1 MAQIPRALLQRWLV
15 QAERWWCMT
24 NNRYLKRWDN
34 SVQNNYGKPSIALVK
49 GKGIV
54 VTDADGKSYL
64 DFLGG
69 IATSVLG
76 HAHPAI
82 VKAVTK
88 QVSTLS
94 HVSNFYAH
102 PNAIELAEK
111 LVGMTG
117 DESAKVFFCQ
127 SGAEANEAALKLSR
141 RTGKVRVV
149 AAQGAFHGRTMGALS
164 LTGQPSKREPFLPL
178 IKGVKHVPYGDI
190 DAMRKAVTKK
200 TAMVIIEP
208 IMGEA
213 GVIVPPADYLQEL
226 RLLCDKSGALLVID
240 AVQTGMGRTGDWF
253 GYEYSGITPDV
264 ITLAKGLG
272 GGLPLGAMI
281 ALGKAADLFQP
292 GDHGSTFGG
301 NPVTTSAG
309 LAAIKFIEAQEILSK
324 VEKQG
329 AHLMQELAL
338 IPGVK
343 EVRGAG
349 LLLGIELDSIKVA
362 VFADAMRDAGV
373 LVNAANP
380 TTIRIA
386 PALIVSDAQ
395 INRFITIFRKVIADV
410 K

>member
-1 MAQIPRALLQRWLV
+1 
-15 QAERWWCMT
+15 MT
-24 NNRYLKRWDN
+24 NKNMINRWKS
-34 SVQNNYGKPSIALVK
+34 SVQNNYGTPSIALVK
-49 GKGIV
+49 GKGLV
-54 VTDADGKSYL
+54 VTDADGKQYL

-69 IATSVLG
+69 IATSILG

-102 PNAIELAEK
+102 PHAIELAEK
-111 LVGMTG
+111 LAAMTG
-117 DESAKVFFCQ
+117 DKKAKVFFCQ

-141 RTGKVRVV
+141 RSGKVRIV

-164 LTGQPSKREPFLPL
+164 LTGQPAKREPFLPL
-178 IKGVKHVPYGDI
+178 IKGVKHVPFGDI
-190 DAMRKAVTKK
+190 EAMRKAVTKK

-213 GVIVPPADYLQEL
+213 GVIVPPADYLRDL
-226 RLLCDKSGALLVID
+226 RALCDAKGALLVID

-301 NPVTTSAG
+301 NPVTTAAG
-309 LAAIKFIEAQEILSK
+309 LAAIKFIEAQKILKK
-324 VEKQG
+324 VETQG
-329 AHLMQELAL
+329 LYLIQELAL
-338 IPGVK
+338 IPGVA

-349 LLLGIELDSIKVA
+349 LLLGIELESRKAAEVA
-362 VFADAMRDAGV
+362 LALQNEGV

-380 TTIRIA
+380 TTIRLA
-386 PALIVSDAQ
+386 PALIVTDAQ
-395 INRFITIFRKVIADV
+395 IKKFAAIFRKVMIDG

>member
-1 MAQIPRALLQRWLV
+1 
-15 QAERWWCMT
+15 MT
-24 NNRYLKRWDN
+24 NKRYLNRWN
-34 SVQNNYGKPSIALVK
+34 RSLQNNYGQPTITLVK
-49 GKGIV
+49 GKGV
-54 VTDADGKSYL
+54 FVTDASGKTYM

-69 IATSVLG
+69 IATNILG

-88 QVSTLS
+88 QVSILS

-111 LVGMTG
+111 LAAMTG
-117 DESAKVFFCQ
+117 DENAKVFFCQ

-178 IKGVKHVPYGDI
+178 IKGVKHVPFGDI
-190 DAMRKAVTKK
+190 DAMRKAVSKK

-213 GVIVPPADYLQEL
+213 GVIVPPADYLQQL
-226 RLLCDKSGALLVID
+226 RQLCDKNGSLLVID

-281 ALGKAADLFQP
+281 ALGKAADVFQP

-301 NPVTTSAG
+301 NPVTTAAG
-309 LAAIKFIEAQEILSK
+309 LAAIEFIESKGILSK

-329 AHLMQELAL
+329 AHLIQEIAI

-349 LLLGIELDSIKVA
+349 LLLGIELESLKASDVS
-362 VFADAMRDAGV
+362 DAMREAGV
-373 LVNAANP
+373 LVNAANA

-395 INRFITIFRKVIADV
+395 ITKFISIFRKVITDA

>member
-1 MAQIPRALLQRWLV
+1 MSNKKMLNRW
-15 QAERWWCMT
+15 
-24 NNRYLKRWDN
+24 N
-34 SVQNNYGKPSIALVK
+34 SVVQNNYGTPSIALTK

-54 VTDADGKSYL
+54 VTDADGNSYL

-69 IATSVLG
+69 IATSILG

-82 VKAVTK
+82 VKAVSK
-88 QVSTLS
+88 QVSTLG
-94 HVSNFYAH
+94 HISNFYAH
-102 PNAIELAEK
+102 PNAITLAEK
-111 LVGMTG
+111 LVAMTG
-117 DESAKVFFCQ
+117 EKNAKVFFCQ
-127 SGAEANEAALKLSR
+127 SGAEANEAAFKLSR

-190 DAMRKAVTKK
+190 EAMRKAISKK

-213 GVIVPPADYLQEL
+213 GVIVPPADYLQQL
-226 RLLCDKSGALLVID
+226 RAICDDTGALLVID

-301 NPVTTSAG
+301 NPVTTAAG
-309 LAAIKFIEAQEILSK
+309 LAAIDVIESK
-324 VEKQG
+324 KLLNKIKQQG
-329 AHLMQELAL
+329 DYLIQELAL
-338 IPGVK
+338 IPGVI

-349 LLLGIELDSIKVA
+349 LLIGIELERLKASEIA
-362 VFADAMRDAGV
+362 TAMRDAGV

-386 PALIVSDAQ
+386 PALIVTDAQ
-395 INRFITIFRKVIADV
+395 INRFISIFKKVISDA

>member
-1 MAQIPRALLQRWLV
+1 
-15 QAERWWCMT
+15 MT
-24 NNRYLKRWDN
+24 NKKMLNRWNTVL
-34 SVQNNYGKPSIALVK
+34 QNNYGTPSIALIK

-54 VTDADGKSYL
+54 VTDADGRDYL

-69 IATSVLG
+69 IATSILG

-82 VKAVTK
+82 VKAVSK
-88 QVSTLS
+88 QVSTLG

-102 PNAIELAEK
+102 PNAIVLAEK
-111 LVGMTG
+111 LARMTG
-117 DESAKVFFCQ
+117 DKVAKVFFCQ
-127 SGAEANEAALKLSR
+127 SGAEANEAAFKLSR

-164 LTGQPSKREPFLPL
+164 LTGQPAKREPFLPL

-190 DAMRKAVTKK
+190 GAMRKAVTKK

-213 GVIVPPADYLQEL
+213 GVIVPPADYLQQL
-226 RLLCDKSGALLVID
+226 RTLCDEKGTLLVID

-301 NPVTTSAG
+301 NSVTTAAG
-309 LAAIKFIEAQEILSK
+309 LAAIDVIESK
-324 VEKQG
+324 KLLAKVKKQG
-329 AHLMQELAL
+329 AHLIQELAL

-349 LLLGIELDSIKVA
+349 LLLGIELDSLKASDIA
-362 VFADAMRDAGV
+362 TAMRNAGV
-373 LVNAANP
+373 LVNAANE

-386 PALIVSDAQ
+386 PALIVTDAQ
-395 INRFITIFRKVIADV
+395 INKFISIFRKVISDG

>member
-1 MAQIPRALLQRWLV
+1 
-15 QAERWWCMT
+15 MT
-24 NNRYLKRWDN
+24 NKAYLNRWDR
-34 SVQNNYGKPSIALVK
+34 SLQNNYGKPSITLVK
-49 GKGIV
+49 GKGIL
-54 VTDADGKSYL
+54 VTDADGKTYM

-69 IATSVLG
+69 IATNILG

-82 VKAVTK
+82 VKAVTR
-88 QVSTLS
+88 QISALS

-102 PNAIELAEK
+102 PNAIALAEK
-111 LVGMTG
+111 LTAMTG
-117 DESAKVFFCQ
+117 DKSAKVFFCQ

-178 IKGVKHVPYGDI
+178 VKGVKHVPFGDI
-190 DAMRKAVTKK
+190 DAMRKAISKK

-213 GVIVPPADYLQEL
+213 GVIVPPADYLQDL
-226 RLLCDKSGALLVID
+226 RNLCDKNGALLVID

-281 ALGKAADLFQP
+281 ALGNAAELFQP

-301 NPVTTSAG
+301 NPVTTAAG
-309 LAAIKFIEAQEILSK
+309 LAAIEFIETRDILSR
-324 VEKQG
+324 VQKQG
-329 AHLMQELAL
+329 EHLIQELAL

-349 LLLGIELDSIKVA
+349 LLIGIELESLKASDVS
-362 VFADAMRDAGV
+362 DAMREAGV
-373 LVNAANP
+373 LVNAANS

-386 PALIVSDAQ
+386 PALIVTDAQ
-395 INRFITIFRKVIADV
+395 ITKFISIFRKVISHA

>member
-1 MAQIPRALLQRWLV
+1 
-15 QAERWWCMT
+15 MT
-24 NNRYLKRWDN
+24 NKKYLNRWDR
-34 SVQNNYGKPSIALVK
+34 SLQNNYGKPSIALVK
-49 GKGIV
+49 GKGIL
-54 VTDADGKSYL
+54 VTDADGKTYM

-69 IATSVLG
+69 IATNILG

-88 QVSTLS
+88 QVSVLS

-102 PNAIELAEK
+102 PNAIALAEK
-111 LVGMTG
+111 LTAMTG
-117 DESAKVFFCQ
+117 DKGARVFFCQ

-141 RTGKVRVV
+141 RTGKMRVV

-178 IKGVKHVPYGDI
+178 IKGVKHVPFGDI
-190 DAMRKAVTKK
+190 DAMRKAVSKK

-213 GVIVPPADYLQEL
+213 GVIVPPGDYLQEL
-226 RLLCDKSGALLVID
+226 RKLCDKNGALLVID

-253 GYEYSGITPDV
+253 GYEYSGIKPDV

-281 ALGKAADLFQP
+281 ALGKAAVLFQP

-301 NPVTTSAG
+301 NPVTTAAG
-309 LAAIKFIEAQEILSK
+309 LAAIEFIESKKILNK

-329 AHLMQELAL
+329 AHLIQELAL

-349 LLLGIELDSIKVA
+349 LLLGIELESLKASDVS
-362 VFADAMRDAGV
+362 DAMRDAGV
-373 LVNAANP
+373 LVNAANA

-395 INRFITIFRKVIADV
+395 ITKFISIFKKVIADA

>member
-1 MAQIPRALLQRWLV
+1 
-15 QAERWWCMT
+15 MT
-24 NNRYLKRWDN
+24 NKKFLTRWDN
-34 SVQNNYGKPSIALVK
+34 SLQNNYGKPAITLVK

-54 VTDADGKSYL
+54 VTDADGKTYL

-69 IATSVLG
+69 IATSILG

-88 QVSTLS
+88 QVSVLS

-102 PNAIELAEK
+102 PNAIALAEK
-111 LVGMTG
+111 LTKMTG
-117 DESAKVFFCQ
+117 DKNAKVFFCQ

-190 DAMRKAVTKK
+190 DAMRKAITKK

-213 GVIVPPADYLQEL
+213 GVIVPPAEYLQQL
-226 RLLCDKSGALLVID
+226 RELCDKNGSLLVID

-301 NPVTTSAG
+301 NPVTTAAG
-309 LAAIKFIEAQEILSK
+309 LAAIEFIESKKILAK

-349 LLLGIELDSIKVA
+349 LLLGIELESLKASDVS
-362 VFADAMRDAGV
+362 DAMRNAGV
-373 LVNAANP
+373 LVNAANA

-386 PALIVSDAQ
+386 PALIVTDAQ
-395 INRFITIFRKVIADV
+395 INKFISLFRKVIADA

>member
-1 MAQIPRALLQRWLV
+1 
-15 QAERWWCMT
+15 MT
-24 NNRYLKRWDN
+24 NKKMLNRW
-34 SVQNNYGKPSIALVK
+34 SSVVQNNYGTPSIALVK

-54 VTDADGKSYL
+54 VTDADGKQYL

-69 IATSVLG
+69 IATSILG

-102 PNAIELAEK
+102 PQAIELAEK
-111 LVGMTG
+111 LIAMTG
-117 DESAKVFFCQ
+117 DKNAKVFFCQ

-141 RTGKVRVV
+141 RTGKIRIV

-178 IKGVKHVPYGDI
+178 IKGVKHVPFGNI
-190 DAMRKAVTKK
+190 EAMRKAVTKK

-213 GVIVPPADYLQEL
+213 GVIVPPADYLQQL
-226 RLLCDKSGALLVID
+226 RRLCDDKGALLVID

-281 ALGKAADLFQP
+281 ALGKAAELFQP

-301 NPVTTSAG
+301 NPVTTAAG
-309 LAAIKFIEAQEILSK
+309 LAAIKFIEAEEILAK

-329 AHLMQELAL
+329 AHLMQELAV
-338 IPGVK
+338 IPGVA

-349 LLLGIELDSIKVA
+349 LLLGIELSNLNS
-362 VFADAMRDAGV
+362 ADIAYSLRTEGV
-373 LVNAANP
+373 LVNPANP

-386 PALIVSDAQ
+386 PALIVTDAQ
-395 INRFITIFRKVIADV
+395 IKKFISIFKKVMTDA

>member
-1 MAQIPRALLQRWLV
+1 
-15 QAERWWCMT
+15 MT
-24 NNRYLKRWDN
+24 NKTMINRWSN
-34 SVQNNYGKPSIALVK
+34 VVQNNYGTPKIVLVK

-54 VTDADGKSYL
+54 VTDADGKQYL

-69 IATSVLG
+69 IATNILG

-82 VKAVTK
+82 VKAVSK
-88 QVSTLS
+88 QVSVLS
-94 HVSNFYAH
+94 HVSNFYVH
-102 PNAIELAEK
+102 PNAVELAEK
-111 LVGMTG
+111 LASMTG
-117 DESAKVFFCQ
+117 DKRAKVFFCQ

-141 RTGKVRVV
+141 RTGKVRIV

-164 LTGQPSKREPFLPL
+164 LTGQTSKREPFLPL
-178 IKGVKHVPYGDI
+178 IKGVKHVPYGNI
-190 DAMRKAVTKK
+190 EAMRKAVSKK

-226 RLLCDKSGALLVID
+226 RALCDAKGALLVID

-309 LAAIKFIEAQEILSK
+309 LAAIKFIESQKLLKK

-329 AHLMQELAL
+329 AFLMQELAL
-338 IPGVK
+338 IPGVA

-349 LLLGIELDSIKVA
+349 LLLGIELQSLKSSDVA
-362 VFADAMRDAGV
+362 NALQKSGV

-380 TTIRIA
+380 TTIRLA
-386 PALIVSDAQ
+386 PALIVTDVQ
-395 INRFITIFRKVIADV
+395 IKKFISIFKKVINDG

>member
-1 MAQIPRALLQRWLV
+1 V
-15 QAERWWCMT
+15 T
-24 NNRYLKRWDN
+24 NKKYLSRWD
-34 SVQNNYGKPSIALVK
+34 SSLQNNYGKPSIALVK

-69 IATSVLG
+69 IATSILG

-82 VKAVTK
+82 VKAVTR

-102 PNAIELAEK
+102 PNSIALAEK
-111 LVGMTG
+111 LISMTG
-117 DESAKVFFCQ
+117 DKGAKVFFCQ

-178 IKGVKHVPYGDI
+178 IKGVKHVPYGDVE
-190 DAMRKAVTKK
+190 AMRKAVSKK

-213 GVIVPPADYLQEL
+213 GVIVPPQDYLQQL
-226 RLLCDKSGALLVID
+226 RQICDTNGALLVID

-253 GYEYSGITPDV
+253 GYEYSGIKPDV

-301 NPVTTSAG
+301 NPVTTAAG
-309 LAAIKFIEAQEILSK
+309 LAAIEFIESKKILVK

-329 AHLMQELAL
+329 AHLIQEIAL

-349 LLLGIELDSIKVA
+349 LLLGIELETLKASDVS
-362 VFADAMRDAGV
+362 DAMRNAGV
-373 LVNAANP
+373 LVNAANAS
-380 TTIRIA
+380 TIRIA

-395 INRFITIFRKVIADV
+395 ITKFISILRKVITDG

>member
-1 MAQIPRALLQRWLV
+1 MINRWG
-15 QAERWWCMT
+15 
-24 NNRYLKRWDN
+24 N
-34 SVQNNYGKPSIALVK
+34 SVQNNYGSPSIALVK

-54 VTDADGKSYL
+54 VTDADGKQYL

-69 IATSVLG
+69 IATNILG

-82 VKAVTK
+82 VKAVSK
-88 QVSTLS
+88 QVAILG
-94 HVSNFYAH
+94 HVSNFYVH

-111 LVGMTG
+111 LASMTG
-117 DESAKVFFCQ
+117 DKSAKVFFCQ

-178 IKGVKHVPYGDI
+178 VKGVKHVPYGDI
-190 DAMRKAVTKK
+190 EAMRKAVTKK

-226 RLLCDKSGALLVID
+226 RALCDAKGALLVID
-240 AVQTGMGRTGDWF
+240 AVQAGMGRTGDWF

-301 NPVTTSAG
+301 NPVTTAAG
-309 LAAIKFIEAQEILSK
+309 LAAIKFMESQKLLKK

-329 AHLMQELAL
+329 AYLMQELAL
-338 IPGVK
+338 IPGVA

-349 LLLGIELDSIKVA
+349 LLLGIELENLKASDVA
-362 VFADAMRDAGV
+362 GALQKEGV

-380 TTIRIA
+380 TTIRLA
-386 PALIVSDAQ
+386 PALIVTDIQ
-395 INRFITIFRKVIADV
+395 IKKFITIFKKVMSDG

>member
-1 MAQIPRALLQRWLV
+1 
-15 QAERWWCMT
+15 MT
-24 NNRYLKRWDN
+24 NKTMINRWSN
-34 SVQNNYGKPSIALVK
+34 SVQNNYGSPSIALVK
-49 GKGIV
+49 GKGILV
-54 VTDADGKSYL
+54 SDADGKQYL

-69 IATSVLG
+69 IATNILG

-82 VKAVTK
+82 VKAVSK
-88 QVSTLS
+88 QISVLN
-94 HVSNFYAH
+94 HVSNFYVH
-102 PNAIELAEK
+102 PNAVKLAEK
-111 LVGMTG
+111 LASMTG
-117 DESAKVFFCQ
+117 DKSAKVFFCQ

-178 IKGVKHVPYGDI
+178 VKGVKHVPYGDI
-190 DAMRKAVTKK
+190 EAMRKAVTKK

-226 RLLCDKSGALLVID
+226 RALCDAKGALLVID

-301 NPVTTSAG
+301 NPVTTAAG
-309 LAAIKFIEAQEILSK
+309 LAAIKFIESQKLLKK

-329 AHLMQELAL
+329 AYLMQELAL
-338 IPGVK
+338 IPGVA

-349 LLLGIELDSIKVA
+349 LLLGIELKNLKSSDVA
-362 VFADAMRDAGV
+362 GALQKSGV

-380 TTIRIA
+380 TTIRLA
-386 PALIVSDAQ
+386 PALIVTDAQ
-395 INRFITIFRKVIADV
+395 IKKFIAIFKKVMRDG

>member
-1 MAQIPRALLQRWLV
+1 
-15 QAERWWCMT
+15 MT
-24 NNRYLKRWDN
+24 NKTMIKRWNN
-34 SVQNNYGKPSIALVK
+34 SLQNNYGAPAIALVK

-54 VTDADGKSYL
+54 VTDADGNQYL

-69 IATSVLG
+69 IATNILG

-88 QVSTLS
+88 QVATLS
-94 HVSNFYAH
+94 HVSNFYIH
-102 PNAIELAEK
+102 PNAVELAEK
-111 LVGMTG
+111 LAAMTG
-117 DESAKVFFCQ
+117 DKSARVFFCQ

-141 RTGKVRVV
+141 RTGKVRIV

-164 LTGQPSKREPFLPL
+164 MTGQPSKREPFLPL

-190 DAMRKAVTKK
+190 EAMRKAVTKK

-213 GVIVPPADYLQEL
+213 GVIVPPADYLVQL
-226 RLLCDKSGALLVID
+226 RALCDAKGALLVID

-281 ALGKAADLFQP
+281 ALGKAAELFQP

-301 NPVTTSAG
+301 NPVTTAAG
-309 LAAIKFIEAQEILSK
+309 LAAIKFIESQKILKK
-324 VEKQG
+324 VEAQG
-329 AHLMQELAL
+329 NYLIQELAL
-338 IPGVK
+338 IPGVT

-349 LLLGIELDSIKVA
+349 LLLGIELETLKA
-362 VFADAMRDAGV
+362 ADIATAMREAGV
-373 LVNAANP
+373 LVNAANA

-386 PALIVSDAQ
+386 PALIVTDAQ
-395 INRFITIFRKVIADV
+395 IKKFVATFRKVISDA

>member
-1 MAQIPRALLQRWLV
+1 
-15 QAERWWCMT
+15 MT
-24 NNRYLKRWDN
+24 NKAYLNRWDR
-34 SVQNNYGKPSIALVK
+34 SLQNNYGKPSITLVK
-49 GKGIV
+49 GKGIL
-54 VTDADGKSYL
+54 VTDADGKTYM

-69 IATSVLG
+69 IATNILG

-82 VKAVTK
+82 VKAVTR
-88 QVSTLS
+88 QISALS

-102 PNAIELAEK
+102 PNAIALAEK
-111 LVGMTG
+111 LTAMTG
-117 DESAKVFFCQ
+117 DKSAKVFFCQ
-127 SGAEANEAALKLSR
+127 SGAEANEAAFKLSR

-178 IKGVKHVPYGDI
+178 VKGVKHVPFGDI
-190 DAMRKAVTKK
+190 DAMRKAISKK

-213 GVIVPPADYLQEL
+213 GVIVPPADYLQDL
-226 RLLCDKSGALLVID
+226 RNLCDKNGALLVID

-281 ALGKAADLFQP
+281 ALGNAADLFQP

-301 NPVTTSAG
+301 NPVTTAAG
-309 LAAIKFIEAQEILSK
+309 LAAIEFIETRDILSR
-324 VEKQG
+324 VQKQG
-329 AHLMQELAL
+329 EHLIQELAL

-343 EVRGAG
+343 EVRGSG
-349 LLLGIELDSIKVA
+349 LLIGIELESLKASDVS
-362 VFADAMRDAGV
+362 DAMREAGV
-373 LVNAANP
+373 LVNAANS

-386 PALIVSDAQ
+386 PALIVTDAQ
-395 INRFITIFRKVIADV
+395 ITKFISIFRKVISDA

>member
-1 MAQIPRALLQRWLV
+1 
-15 QAERWWCMT
+15 MT
-24 NNRYLKRWDN
+24 NKTMINRWSN
-34 SVQNNYGKPSIALVK
+34 AVQNNYGSPTIALVK

-54 VTDADGKSYL
+54 VTDADGKQYL

-69 IATSVLG
+69 IATNILG

-82 VKAVTK
+82 VKAVSK
-88 QVSTLS
+88 QVSVLS
-94 HVSNFYAH
+94 HVSNFYVH
-102 PNAIELAEK
+102 PNAVELAEK
-111 LVGMTG
+111 LASMTG
-117 DESAKVFFCQ
+117 DKTAKVFFCQ

-141 RTGKVRVV
+141 RTGKVRIV

-178 IKGVKHVPYGDI
+178 IKGVKHVPYGNI
-190 DAMRKAVTKK
+190 EAMRKAVSKK

-226 RLLCDKSGALLVID
+226 RALCDAKGALLVID

-309 LAAIKFIEAQEILSK
+309 LAAIKFIESQKILK
-324 VEKQG
+324 RVEKQG
-329 AHLMQELAL
+329 AYLMQELAL
-338 IPGVK
+338 IPGVA

-349 LLLGIELDSIKVA
+349 LLLGIELENMKSSDVA
-362 VFADAMRDAGV
+362 SALQKEGV

-380 TTIRIA
+380 TTIRLA
-386 PALIVSDAQ
+386 PALIVTDVQ
-395 INRFITIFRKVIADV
+395 IKKFITIFKKVMSDG

>member
-1 MAQIPRALLQRWLV
+1 
-15 QAERWWCMT
+15 MT
-24 NNRYLKRWDN
+24 NKTMINRWSN
-34 SVQNNYGKPSIALVK
+34 SVQNNYGSPSIALVK

-54 VTDADGKSYL
+54 VTDADGKQYL

-69 IATSVLG
+69 IATNILG

-82 VKAVTK
+82 VKAVSK
-88 QVSTLS
+88 QVSVLN
-94 HVSNFYAH
+94 HVSNFYLH
-102 PNAIELAEK
+102 PNALELAEK
-111 LVGMTG
+111 LASMTG
-117 DESAKVFFCQ
+117 DKSAKVFFCQ

-190 DAMRKAVTKK
+190 EAMRKAVTKK

-226 RLLCDKSGALLVID
+226 RALCDSKGALLVID

-301 NPVTTSAG
+301 NPVTTAAG
-309 LAAIKFIEAQEILSK
+309 LAAIKFIESQKLLRKI
-324 VEKQG
+324 EKQG
-329 AHLMQELAL
+329 AYLMQELAL
-338 IPGVK
+338 IPGVS

-349 LLLGIELDSIKVA
+349 LLLGIELENLKSSDVA
-362 VFADAMRDAGV
+362 SALQKSGV

-380 TTIRIA
+380 TTIRLA
-386 PALIVSDAQ
+386 PALIVTDVQIKKFIAIFKKVMSDG
-395 INRFITIFRKVIADV
+395 K
-410 K
+410 

>member
-1 MAQIPRALLQRWLV
+1 
-15 QAERWWCMT
+15 MT
-24 NNRYLKRWDN
+24 NKKYLSRWD
-34 SVQNNYGKPSIALVK
+34 SSLQNNYGKPSIALVK
-49 GKGIV
+49 GKGIL
-54 VTDADGKSYL
+54 VTDADGKTYM

-69 IATSVLG
+69 IATSILG

-88 QVSTLS
+88 QMSILS

-102 PNAIELAEK
+102 PNSISLAEK
-111 LVGMTG
+111 LTAMTG
-117 DESAKVFFCQ
+117 DKNAKVFFCQ

-141 RTGKVRVV
+141 RTGRVRVV

-190 DAMRKAVTKK
+190 DAMRKAISKK

-213 GVIVPPADYLQEL
+213 GVIVPPQDYLQQL
-226 RLLCDKSGALLVID
+226 RQLCDKNGALLVID

-301 NPVTTSAG
+301 NPVTTAAG
-309 LAAIKFIEAQEILSK
+309 LAAIDFIESKEILGK

-329 AHLMQELAL
+329 AHLIQELAL

-349 LLLGIELDSIKVA
+349 LLLGIELESLKASVI
-362 VFADAMRDAGV
+362 ADAMRNAGV
-373 LVNAANP
+373 LVNAANAS
-380 TTIRIA
+380 TIRIA

-395 INRFITIFRKVIADV
+395 ITKFISIFKKVITDA